1 MGFSFQRDADT
12 KNMLDDLLSWP
23 AQVRTGWEQ
32 GRAAAKLHP
41 NAPFPKHVVWA
52 GMGGS
57 AIGGDFLTGLLG
69 SEARYPLTVH
79 RGGPLPA
86 WVGKGTAVILAS
98 YSGNTAETLATA
110 EEAIANGCTIYALTS
125 GGKLAEMANEHGWE
139 EWTVHGGR
147 MPRAALGEAFGTAL
161 GAFKQH
167 GWIDIDS
174 SAYNETV
181 DSLEQF
187 NKILSRDPSEPAH
200 PLHTLLDACLNKHP
214 MIYGSGLFVPVARR
228 WSAQINENSKRA
240 AQWGVMPEMNHNEV
254 VPYVEG
260 GEWGKYYTVMIL
272 DDPAA
277 QADVR
282 KRIPITAELAKKA
295 GWSAQVIAPKTES
308 QLAQMLEL
316 TLLGDW
322 LSYWLALAQGVDP
335 SPIPTIMELKARLE
349 D

>member
-1 MGFSFQRDADT
+1 MGFSFKREADS
-12 KNMLDDLLSWP
+12 KNMVEDILSWP
-23 AQVRTGWEQ
+23 DQVRTGWNQ
-32 GRAAAKLHP
+32 GSTAAKSYP
-41 NAPFPKHVVWA
+41 NAPFPRHVVWA

-69 SEARYPLTVH
+69 SSARYPVTVH
-79 RGGPLPA
+79 RGGQLPA
-86 WVGKGTAVILAS
+86 WAGKGTAVILAS

-125 GGKLAEMANEHGWE
+125 GGKLAEMAKQHSWE
-139 EWTVHGGR
+139 VWNVHGGR

-161 GAFKQH
+161 GAFRQH
-167 GWIDIDS
+167 KWIEIDT
-174 SAYNETV
+174 SAFNETIEA
-181 DSLEQF
+181 LKLQNE
-187 NKILSRDPSEPAH
+187 ILSRDPSEPAH
-200 PLHTLLDACLNKHP
+200 PLNKLLSDCLDKHP

-254 VPYVEG
+254 VPYVEH
-260 GEWGKYYTVMIL
+260 GEWGKWYSVMIL

-277 QADVR
+277 PADVS
-282 KRIPITAELAKKA
+282 KRVPITAELAQKA
-295 GWSAQVIAPKTES
+295 GWNAHVIKPSSKS

-335 SPIPTIMELKARLE
+335 SPIPTIDELKARLE